1 MKLTS
6 LEVFELHI
14 PFRAAFTHAS
24 AERAMTETVWV
35 KAGSD
40 AGVVGFG
47 EGCPRVYV
55 TGETLETAQRFFSK
69 HRAAWLEMEWS
80 FSVLVDWA
88 AGHRAEI
95 DANPAAWC
103 AVELALLD
111 LIGKAQQQSVEAL
124 FGLPELT
131 GKRVYTAVLGASE
144 PAKFRAQLAYYQKAG
159 FRDYKIKLAGDR
171 PRNGEVVKSLAD
183 AGVSPSHARADAN
196 NLWPNARVALAELQ
210 SLNFPWNAVEE
221 PLPPGRVDEMRTLAQ
236 AFGSK
241 IILDESMLR
250 AEQLRVLAADAKRWI
265 LNVRV
270 SKMGGLVRTL
280 ELLGEAKRHGIR
292 VIVGAH
298 VGESSVL
305 TRAALTAASA
315 ARDVLVAQEGA
326 FGTHLLARD
335 VVDDS
340 LMFGAGGVLQMEQ
353 TGISGASG
361 FGLTI
366 AADLPLRAL

>member
-1 MKLTS
+1 
-6 LEVFELHI
+6 
-14 PFRAAFTHAS
+14 
-24 AERAMTETVWV
+24 
-35 KAGSD
+35 
-40 AGVVGFG
+40 
-47 EGCPRVYV
+47 
-55 TGETLETAQRFFSK
+55 
-69 HRAAWLEMEWS
+69 
-80 FSVLVDWA
+80 
-88 AGHRAEI
+88 
-95 DANPAAWC
+95 
-103 AVELALLD
+103 
-111 LIGKAQQQSVEAL
+111 
-124 FGLPELT
+124 
-131 GKRVYTAVLGASE
+131 
-144 PAKFRAQLAYYQKAG
+144 
-159 FRDYKIKLAGDR
+159 
-171 PRNGEVVKSLAD
+171 
-183 AGVSPSHARADAN
+183 
-196 NLWPNARVALAELQ
+196 
-210 SLNFPWNAVEE
+210 
-221 PLPPGRVDEMRTLAQ
+221 
-236 AFGSK
+236 

-250 AEQLRVLAADAKRWI
+250 AEQLRELAADAKRWI

-280 ELLGEAKRHGIR
+280 ELLGEAKRRGIR